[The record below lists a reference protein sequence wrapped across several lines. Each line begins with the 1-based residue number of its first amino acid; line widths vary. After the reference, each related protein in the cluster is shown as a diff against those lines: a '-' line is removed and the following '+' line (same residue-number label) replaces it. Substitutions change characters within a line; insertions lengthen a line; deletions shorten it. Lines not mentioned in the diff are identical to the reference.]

1 MQKTE
6 IRKEKAAKL
15 LEMLKEI
22 PPDFRRIRTELE
34 NGHYSP
40 EEVSY
45 AGTRF
50 VSNECALEHLDD
62 VNEDRCCLEKHR
74 FSKPILLPN
83 LHSTCLYE
91 IVALLL
97 EFGLDPN
104 AIFDD
109 DNTMLWLY
117 YRSIHHQ
124 KKTPKY
130 IMCRIWFA

>member
-22 PPDFRRIRTELE
+22 PPDFRKIRTELE

-45 AGTRF
+45 VGTRF
-50 VSNECALEHLDD
+50 VSNECTLEHLDD

-74 FSKPILLPN
+74 FSEPVLLPN
-83 LHSTCLYE
+83 LHSTRHYE
-91 IVALLL
+91 IVELLL
-97 EFGLDPN
+97 LRFVILQYD
-104 AIFDD
+104 
-109 DNTMLWLY
+109 
-117 YRSIHHQ
+117 
-124 KKTPKY
+124 
-130 IMCRIWFA
+130 